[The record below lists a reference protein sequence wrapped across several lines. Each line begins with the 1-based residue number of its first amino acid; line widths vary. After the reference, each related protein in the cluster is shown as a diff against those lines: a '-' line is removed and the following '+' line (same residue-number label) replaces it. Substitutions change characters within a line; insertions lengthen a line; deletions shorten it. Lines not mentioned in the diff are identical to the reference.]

1 MKFSFTSDKTFF
13 LVFLKLIYQK
23 FVQIIDPGRVL
34 DGSGKTHVGR
44 KKSPTLVTNFS
55 RKYID

>member
-55 RKYID
+55 RK